1 MYIYIYISDIQYY
14 PTQWEFLAIHSGN
27 PYWRTSIGEERRL
40 FGRTAEV
47 AEYDCFDE
55 CPFGPNVRP
64 EKGSVE
70 CSPYMAYW
78 CLVGNGWEWG
88 NGGMGL
94 LLIVIVDHSLIPCTS
109 KQVFVEK
116 RSAVKLPAMP
126 TCTVMST
133 KAGDHKI
140 AVFKPVALQIF
151 GAMCP
156 GL

>member
-1 MYIYIYISDIQYY
+1 
-14 PTQWEFLAIHSGN
+14 
-27 PYWRTSIGEERRL
+27 
-40 FGRTAEV
+40 
-47 AEYDCFDE
+47 
-55 CPFGPNVRP
+55 
-64 EKGSVE
+64 
-70 CSPYMAYW
+70 
-78 CLVGNGWEWG
+78 
-88 NGGMGL
+88 MGL
-94 LLIVIVDHSLIPCTS
+94 LLTVIVDHSLIPCTS

-156 GL
+156 ANCNWLQLIDLCLQVYDQLL